1 MRVHCVSV
9 VRDEADII
17 GYNLDAAL
25 RWADAIHVLDNG
37 STDGTWEILQDY
49 AAREPRVVVA
59 GRYEGKFDNR
69 LRGEVANRAAAS
81 ARSGDWW
88 CRLDA
93 DEFYVDDPREFL
105 SDIPSRFGVVWNLSI
120 QYCFTDVDLRA
131 YEADPAGY
139 VANWSPE
146 MIRYYRASWS
156 ERRFVRHRPDVP
168 WDGAWPRGSAKL
180 GVAPQRIRLR
190 HYQYRSPPQ
199 IERRLWTRIT
209 HTGEDRFRH
218 EKRWPNWEGATERLM
233 FPETAPGDPLWKSRV
248 FRSETCEFDAHDGR
262 YVIDWEALPPLPPG
276 RSSPQSGR
284 HQRAARSTTS
294 ARVQSRRRPSR
305 IMTGLRTGF
314 RLMFRGG
321 LRSRR

>member
-1 MRVHCVSV
+1 MRIHCVSV

-105 SDIPSRFGVVWNLSI
+105 SDIPSRFGVVRNVSI
-120 QYCFTDVDLRA
+120 TYYFTDVDLRA

-146 MIRYYRASWS
+146 MIRYYRANWS
-156 ERRFVRHRPDVP
+156 ERRFIRHRPDVP
-168 WDGAWPRGSAKL
+168 WDGAWPHGSGEL
-180 GVAPQRIRLR
+180 GVALPRIWLR

-199 IERRLWTRIT
+199 IERRLQTRIT
-209 HTGEDRFRH
+209 HTAEDSFPH
-218 EKRWPNWEGATERLM
+218 EKRHPRTLEKIWPTSERATEILL

-248 FRSETCEFDAHDGR
+248 VRSEKCHFDALDGR
-262 YVIDWEALPPLPPG
+262 YVIDWEALPPHPPG
-276 RSSPQSGR
+276 RPRPQT
-284 HQRAARSTTS
+284 AR
-294 ARVQSRRRPSR
+294 QQ
-305 IMTGLRTGF
+305 
-314 RLMFRGG
+314 
-321 LRSRR
+321 